1 MIMKNE
7 KSQISSFWEHIS
19 GHMPWHVALI
29 HFPISF
35 FTVSA
40 GFMVLHM
47 FTLNLCFEVAAF
59 LCLVAGA
66 AMLIPT
72 TWTGWSVWKS
82 KYKGA
87 DTKIFRY
94 KINISY
100 AMIVLSL
107 VLIGVRGYLVN
118 KSHTIWHIVFTIGFV
133 LLFIG
138 AMAEGFYGG
147 RLNHRR

>member
-7 KSQISSFWEHIS
+7 ETRDPSFWDHIR
-19 GHMPWHVALI
+19 GHMHWHVVLI

-47 FTLNLCFEVAAF
+47 FTLTGCFEFAAF
-59 LCLVAGA
+59 LCLLAGA
-66 AMLIPT
+66 VMLIPT
-72 TWTGWSVWKS
+72 TLTGWSTWKT

-87 DTKIFRY
+87 KTKIFRY

-100 AMIVLSL
+100 SMIVLSL
-107 VLIGVRGYLVN
+107 VLIGVRGYLVIT
-118 KSHTIWHIVFTIGFV
+118 SHTAWHIVFSLGFV

-147 RLNHRR
+147 QLNHRS